1 MTEAKKT
8 PVKRSTKAVEPSE
21 QVQQYRMPQDV
32 KNWIEQAESRLR
44 HLGSEVARL
53 KEENS
58 NLKRDNRMMQQR
70 VLGSSN
76 E

>member
-8 PVKRSTKAVEPSE
+8 PQKRATKAVEP
-21 QVQQYRMPQDV
+21 VQQYRMPQDV
-32 KNWIEQAESRLR
+32 KDWIDQAESRLR

-70 VLGSSN
+70 VLGYSN